1 MELSRRDTRGR
12 IKSTYLRLALPSTLP
27 VARRTHVWKSLRF
40 RSRLP
45 LNLTICMLTRN
56 PSRRRFPWGGG
67 NTVLGEAWI
76 HMRYTIVGGVL
87 AAVMALGAT
96 SVRADEDGTEINL
109 ASLNET
115 SPESS
120 AVWDDIPL
128 QDVASRLSTSS
139 KRMYV
144 SAMIGPSF
152 GQFGTTAGPSLSSS
166 DTIFNGGGALG
177 LAIDRPMGQLRMEV
191 EGMGRGTYDA
201 GVDGAPPG
209 LAKFQLT
216 NNWSAMTNAWRDLM
230 LTENFGIYGG
240 GGIGAGG
247 YLLGVELSGGK
258 LYTNPAA
265 GFAWQAGGGVL
276 WNITDRLTFDAG
288 YRFYQIASLQQGP
301 LVTPNQF
308 QSNEVMFTLRLYEP
322 FRGLLR

>member
-1 MELSRRDTRGR
+1 
-12 IKSTYLRLALPSTLP
+12 
-27 VARRTHVWKSLRF
+27 
-40 RSRLP
+40 
-45 LNLTICMLTRN
+45 
-56 PSRRRFPWGGG
+56 
-67 NTVLGEAWI
+67 
-76 HMRYTIVGGVL
+76 MRYTIVGGVL
-87 AAVMALGAT
+87 VAVMALSAT
-96 SVRADEDGTEINL
+96 AVRADEVGTEINL
-109 ASLNET
+109 TSLSEIR
-115 SPESS
+115 PESS

-139 KRMYV
+139 RRMYV

-152 GQFGTTAGPSLSSS
+152 GQFGTTAAPSISSS

-177 LAIDRPMGQLRMEV
+177 LAIDRPMGQLRIEV
-191 EGMGRGTYDA
+191 EGMGRGTYEA

-209 LAKFQLT
+209 FPLRVQLT
-216 NNWSAMTNAWRDLM
+216 NNWSAMTNVWRELM
-230 LTENFGIYGG
+230 LTDTFGIYGG
-240 GGIGAGG
+240 GGVGAGG
-247 YLLGVELSGGK
+247 YLLGVK
-258 LYTNPAA
+258 LGSVTAYTDPAA

-308 QSNEVMFTLRLYEP
+308 QSNEVMVTLRLYEP